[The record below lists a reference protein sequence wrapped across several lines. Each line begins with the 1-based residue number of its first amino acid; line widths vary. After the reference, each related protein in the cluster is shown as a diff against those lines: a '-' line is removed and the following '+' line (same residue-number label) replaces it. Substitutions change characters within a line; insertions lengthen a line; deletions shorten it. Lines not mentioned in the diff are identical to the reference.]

1 MALVPEEMLD
11 KFERKQKLETSP
23 IISNLLQSDKR
34 MSDILER
41 SDLGDDEKQKL
52 YNMDMQRF
60 LELRQQKNSQVPTV
74 RFAPN
79 IQEGNEATPLE
90 PLEAQLPQSSEDDIV
105 ANLPKTHRTRAIRLL
120 NRLKARPDVIT
131 WDDTGQVKIDG
142 ETIPNSNITDLVSD
156 AMRSRKNFNPV
167 GSRVFFQALSKLNVP
182 KDLVRNDDRWKQV
195 GETNST
201 QTRRSGGFGRPSR
214 TGGFGSPRTGGFGSP
229 RTGGFG
235 SPRTG
240 DFGSPPSTSSFQPRE
255 ERRVQEQWINY

>member
-1 MALVPEEMLD
+1 MKKARRMALVPEEMLD

-79 IQEGNEATPLE
+79 IQEGNEAIPPE

-131 WDDTGQVKIDG
+131 WDDTGQVNIEG
-142 ETIPNSNITDLVSD
+142 ETIPNPNITDLVSD
-156 AMRSRKNFNPV
+156 AMRSRKNFD
-167 GSRVFFQALSKLNVP
+167 SRVFFQTLSKLNVL
-182 KDLVRNDDRWKQV
+182 KHLVRNDDRCKQV

-201 QTRRSGGFGRPSR
+201 RGDREVSADPHELGVWQSAVHKLISTKRRTTRTR
-214 TGGFGSPRTGGFGSP
+214 TADKLLIFVTLLS
-229 RTGGFG
+229 
-235 SPRTG
+235 
-240 DFGSPPSTSSFQPRE
+240 E
-255 ERRVQEQWINY
+255 